1 MILKIFRLLKPASI
15 IALIV
20 SFLMGVLGM
29 AVNKTL
35 DVAFSVDIRERGT
48 VIGNKVSNSNLW
60 SLNGLLGEI
69 SINETADATVF
80 TEYIQ
85 LMTATGGNAERDLFV
100 NPLDRNAL
108 DDYDF
113 SPLIAACGKILELG
127 AKPHIKTGAVP
138 LKLTTD
144 PVLGVFGVNVYP
156 PDDFEQY
163 YTYISAIAQALVDE
177 FGRDELLTWRF
188 GVLTEYENK
197 DWFMAKSGTPADSKV
212 AFCKLYDYTVAA
224 LQDSIGQNVFVGAHS
239 MSVAEGLWD
248 ERDFIEH
255 CANGTN
261 HKTGQTGTRICF
273 LNASFYDS
281 KPGEFGDLT
290 LPETISIL
298 RKKAESAGLNNLIYG
313 VDEGRILSGTR
324 GAVAGDLNLRISG
337 FTYQAGYDARLL
349 KQMVDCDIDYFSS
362 WGTTTNGHWGGL
374 PTVSFHVADRF
385 YAMAG
390 AERAA
395 VKKCFLN
402 LAQAEVDAVAGWD
415 NGTNTIHIMAYNF
428 KNKLDYKYSA
438 DMKFIIN
445 APQFD
450 GRRVLVTK
458 YTIDDNANFFDDWQL
473 DRNRYHITDD
483 CFTWSPDDPAV
494 DTSTTLTTQWAR
506 DIYFNELRPK
516 YETAAML
523 VPVSETLTVTDG
535 HITLRAA
542 AAPNAVVFFE
552 IKPVD
557 DIS

>member
-1 MILKIFRLLKPASI
+1 MFFRIFRLFKPASI
-15 IALIV
+15 MALIV
-20 SFLMGVLGM
+20 SFVMGVLGM
-29 AVNKTL
+29 AVNKTI
-35 DVAFSVDIRERGT
+35 DVEFTVDTRERGT
-48 VIGNKVSNSNLW
+48 IIGNKVSNSNLW

-69 SINETADATVF
+69 SIDDTADATTF

-85 LMTATGGNAERDLFV
+85 LMTATGGNADRDLFK
-100 NPLDRNAL
+100 NPLDRTVL
-108 DDYDF
+108 DDYNF
-113 SPLIAACGKILELG
+113 SPLIAACGKILALG

-138 LKLTTD
+138 LKFTTD

-156 PDDFEQY
+156 PDDYEQY
-163 YTYISAIAQALVDE
+163 YTYISTIAQALVDE
-177 FGRDELLTWRF
+177 FGRDEVLTWRF

-197 DWFMAKSGTPADSKV
+197 DWFMAKSGTPADSKT
-212 AFCKLYDYTVAA
+212 AFCKLYDYTIAA
-224 LQDSIGQNVFVGAHS
+224 LMDIIGENVFVGAHS

-255 CANGTN
+255 CAIGTN
-261 HKTGQTGTRICF
+261 YKTGQTGTRICF
-273 LNASFYDS
+273 LNTSFYDS

-290 LPETISIL
+290 LPETIGLL
-298 RKKAESAGLNNLIYG
+298 REKAESAGLNHLIYG

-337 FTYQAGYDARLL
+337 FTYQAGYDARLI
-349 KQMVDCDIDYFSS
+349 KQMIDYDIDYFSS

-385 YAMAG
+385 HAIAG

-395 VKKCFLN
+395 IKKCFLN
-402 LAQAEVDAVAGWD
+402 LPQAEVDAVAGW
-415 NGTNTIHIMAYNF
+415 NSETGTLHIMAYNF
-428 KNKLDYKYSA
+428 KNKLDYPYSA
-438 DMKFIIN
+438 DMSFNIN

-450 GRRVLVTK
+450 GSSVLVTK
-458 YTIDDNANFFDDWQL
+458 YTVDDHANFFDDWQL
-473 DRNRYHITDD
+473 DRKLYNITDD

-494 DTSTTLTTQWAR
+494 DTSTTLTAQWAR

-516 YETAAML
+516 YETASML
-523 VPVSETLTVTDG
+523 VPVSETLPVTDG
-535 HITLRAA
+535 RIFLRAT

-552 IKPVD
+552 IKPVE

>member
-1 MILKIFRLLKPASI
+1 MIMKLFRLLKSTSI
-15 IALIV
+15 IALII
-20 SFLMGVLGM
+20 SFVAGVIGM
-29 AVNKTL
+29 AVNKTI
-35 DVAFSVDIRERGT
+35 DVEFTVDTRERGD
-48 VIGNKVSNSNLW
+48 VIGNKLSNSNLW
-60 SLNGLLGEI
+60 SLNSLLGEI
-69 SINETADATVF
+69 SIDKTADPTVF

-100 NPLDRNAL
+100 NPLDRNVL

-138 LKLTTD
+138 LKLTAD

-156 PDDFEQY
+156 PDDYDRY
-163 YTYISAIAQALVDE
+163 YTYISAIAQALTDE
-177 FGRDELLTWRF
+177 FGRDEVLTWRF

-224 LQDSIGQNVFVGAHS
+224 LQDTIGENVFVGAHS

-255 CANGTN
+255 CAKGANY
-261 HKTGQTGTRICF
+261 KTGLTGTRICF
-273 LNASFYDS
+273 LNASFYDR
-281 KPGEFGDLT
+281 KPGEAGDLT
-290 LPETISIL
+290 LPDTIKIL
-298 RKKAESAGLNNLIYG
+298 RNKAECAGLTDLIYG

-324 GAVAGDLNLRISG
+324 GAIAGDLNLRISG

-349 KQMVDCDIDYFSS
+349 KQMVDHDIDYFSS
-362 WGTTTNGHWGGL
+362 WGYTTNGHWGGL

-385 YAMAG
+385 YEMAG
-390 AERAA
+390 SERAT

-402 LAQAEVDAVAGWD
+402 LPQAEVDAVAGWD
-415 NGTNTIHIMAYNF
+415 SQTNTIHIMAYNF

-438 DMKFIIN
+438 DMAFNIT

-450 GRRVLVTK
+450 GRTVRVTK
-458 YTIDDNANFFDDWQL
+458 YTVDDNANFFDDWQQ
-473 DRNRYHITDD
+473 DRKLYNITDD
-483 CFTWSPDDPAV
+483 CFSWSPDDPAV
-494 DTSTTLTTQWAR
+494 DTATTLTAQWAR

-516 YETAAML
+516 YETASML
-523 VPVSETLTVTDG
+523 VPVTETITVTNSL
-535 HITLRAA
+535 ITLRAT
-542 AAPNAVVFFE
+542 AAPNTVVFFKIE
-552 IKPVD
+552 PIS